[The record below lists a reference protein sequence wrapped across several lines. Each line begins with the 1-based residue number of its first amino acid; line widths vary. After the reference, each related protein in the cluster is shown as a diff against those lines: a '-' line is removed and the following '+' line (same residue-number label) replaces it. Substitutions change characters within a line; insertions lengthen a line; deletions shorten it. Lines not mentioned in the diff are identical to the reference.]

1 MFQGPDNWAELTWQQ
16 KRDIRLEGWA
26 RRVGIK
32 FDSPEAEK
40 NYKARTARLAKAV
53 RMEIPDRVPCM
64 VPTGWF
70 PAINARITLKEAM
83 HDPEKMK
90 WAWLKFVDEYD

>member
-70 PAINARITLKEAM
+70 PAINVPEATM
-83 HDPEKMK
+83 GRSTASEM
-90 WAWLKFVDEYD
+90 ALVNSRS